1 MNFRQMYERK
11 LVSVEEALDQ
21 VKSHHEVVCAL
32 AASEPAAILSQLH
45 QIKDRVEDVSVVSA
59 LMMGEYEF
67 YLNPEMKGH
76 FLLNSWF
83 YTGGPRKGHSLGTVT
98 YVPMQLHNFSRRRMA
113 YRSPNIFM
121 GSACPMDKNGYLSL
135 SLSTVMEKDFI
146 EQADVVILEVN
157 PNLPRT
163 YGDTHVHISDIDYIV
178 ETDREIAMLPAHK
191 LEEKDYQI
199 GAYVADLIEDGSTI
213 QIGMGSIPSAVAQS
227 LSHKK
232 DLGVHSEVFNDSILD
247 LYEAG
252 AITNRR
258 KTIWKDK
265 FVTTVALGSSRRLYD
280 FLDNNLAIEF
290 HRASV
295 VNDPAV
301 IGKNYK
307 MVSINSALQVDHT
320 GQCCAESI
328 GPRLFSGTGGHKE
341 FVAGA
346 QESQGGKS
354 IVAFHSTTRDEKA
367 SHIVPW
373 LEAGS
378 IVTTS
383 RVDLDYVVT
392 EYGVASLRGRSVRE
406 RMQELINIAHPN
418 FRDYL
423 RSEAKRNSMW

>member
-1 MNFRQMYERK
+1 MNFQQMYRRK
-11 LVSVEEALDQ
+11 LVSVEEALEQ
-21 VKSHHEVVCAL
+21 VKSHHEVVCSL
-32 AASEPAAILSQLH
+32 AASEPATMLSQLH
-45 QIKDRVEDVSVVSA
+45 TIKDRVEDVSVVSA

-67 YLNPEMKGH
+67 FLNPEMKGH

-83 YTGGPRKGHSLGTVT
+83 YSPGPRKGHPHGTVT

-121 GSACPMDKNGYLSL
+121 GSACPMDQHGYLSL
-135 SLSTVMEKDFI
+135 SLCTVMEKDFI
-146 EQADVVILEVN
+146 EQADVVIMEVN

-163 YGDTHVHISDIDYIV
+163 YGDTQVHISEIDYIV
-178 ETDREIAMLPAHK
+178 ETDREIPVMPASL
-191 LEEKDYQI
+191 LEEKDYLI
-199 GAYVADLIEDGSTI
+199 GSYVADLIEDGSTI
-213 QIGMGSIPSAVAQS
+213 QIGTGSIPSAVAQC

-232 DLGVHSEVFNDSILD
+232 DLGVHSEMFNDSILD

-252 AITNRR
+252 AITNRK

-265 FVTTVALGSSRRLYD
+265 FISTVALGSKRLYD
-280 FLDNNLAIEF
+280 FLDNNLAVEF

-295 VNDPAV
+295 VNDPAI

-307 MVSINSALQVDHT
+307 MVSINSALQVDLT

-341 FVAGA
+341 FVNGA
-346 QESQGGKS
+346 QESVGGKS
-354 IVAFHSTTRDEKA
+354 ILAFHSTTHNDTA

-373 LEAGS
+373 LEAGT

-392 EYGVASLRGRSVRE
+392 EYGVAALRGRSVRE
-406 RMQELINIAHPN
+406 RIQELINIAHPN

-423 RSEAKRNSMW
+423 RSEVKRNSMW

>member
-1 MNFRQMYERK
+1 MNYQQVYRRK
-11 LVSVEEALDQ
+11 LVSVEEALEQ

-32 AASEPAAILSQLH
+32 AASEPATLLSQLH
-45 QIKDRVEDVSVVSA
+45 SIKERVEDVSVVSA

-67 YLNPEMKGH
+67 FLNPEMKGH

-83 YTGGPRKGHSLGTVT
+83 YTAGPRKGHPHETVT

-121 GSACPMDKNGYLSL
+121 GSACPMDKHGYLSL
-135 SLSTVMEKDFI
+135 SLCTVMEKDFI
-146 EQADVVILEVN
+146 EQADVVIIEVN

-163 YGDTHVHISDIDYIV
+163 YGDTQIHISEIDYIV
-178 ETDREIAMLPAHK
+178 ETDREIAVMPPNI
-191 LEEKDYQI
+191 LEQKDYLI
-199 GAYVADLIEDGSTI
+199 GSYVADLIEDGSTI

-232 DLGVHSEVFNDSILD
+232 DLGVHSEMFNDSILD

-252 AITNRR
+252 AITNRK

-265 FVTTVALGSSRRLYD
+265 FITTVALGSRRLYD
-280 FLDNNLAIEF
+280 FLDDNLAVEF

-307 MVSINSALQVDHT
+307 MVSINSALQVDLT

-328 GPRLFSGTGGHKE
+328 GPRIFSGTGGHKE
-341 FVAGA
+341 FVTGA
-346 QESQGGKS
+346 QESVGGKS
-354 IVAFHSTTRDEKA
+354 ILAFHSTTHDDKV

-373 LEAGS
+373 LEAGT

-406 RMQELINIAHPN
+406 RIQELINISHPN

-423 RSEAKRNSMW
+423 RSEVKRNSMW

>member
-1 MNFRQMYERK
+1 MNYQQVYRRK
-11 LVSVEEALDQ
+11 LVSVEEALEQ

-32 AASEPAAILSQLH
+32 AASEPATLLSQLH
-45 QIKDRVEDVSVVSA
+45 SIKERVEDVSVVSA

-67 YLNPEMKGH
+67 FLNPEMKGH

-83 YTGGPRKGHSLGTVT
+83 YTAGPRKGHPHETVT

-121 GSACPMDKNGYLSL
+121 GSACPMDKHGYLSL
-135 SLSTVMEKDFI
+135 SLCTVMEKDFI
-146 EQADVVILEVN
+146 EQADVVIIEVN

-163 YGDTHVHISDIDYIV
+163 YGDTQIHISEIDYIV
-178 ETDREIAMLPAHK
+178 ETDREIAVMPPNI
-191 LEEKDYQI
+191 LEQKDYLI
-199 GAYVADLIEDGSTI
+199 GSYVADLIEDGSTI

-232 DLGVHSEVFNDSILD
+232 DLGVHSEMFNDSILD

-252 AITNRR
+252 AITNRK

-265 FVTTVALGSSRRLYD
+265 FITTVALGSRRLYD
-280 FLDNNLAIEF
+280 FLDDNLAVEF
-290 HRASV
+290 HRASM

-307 MVSINSALQVDHT
+307 MVSINSALQVDLT

-328 GPRLFSGTGGHKE
+328 GPRIFSGTGGHKE
-341 FVAGA
+341 FVTGA
-346 QESQGGKS
+346 QESVGGKS
-354 IVAFHSTTRDEKA
+354 ILAFHSTTHDDKV

-373 LEAGS
+373 LEAGT

-406 RMQELINIAHPN
+406 RIQELINISHPN

-423 RSEAKRNSMW
+423 RSEVKRNSMW